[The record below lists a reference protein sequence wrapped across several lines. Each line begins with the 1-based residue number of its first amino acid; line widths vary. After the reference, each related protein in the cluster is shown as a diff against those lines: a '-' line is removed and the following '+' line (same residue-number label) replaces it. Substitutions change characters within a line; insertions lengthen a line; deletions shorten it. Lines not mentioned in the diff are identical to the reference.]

1 MAMPDLTIGV
11 LARRTGVG
19 IETIRYY
26 ERRQL
31 LPAPPRTA
39 GGHRLYRGEHVKRL
53 IFIRRSRA
61 LGFSLDEIR
70 TLLRL
75 VDGGAPCGEVRA
87 VAQDHLERIRAKLA
101 ELERM
106 ARALADTAA
115 RCEGGSAP
123 RCPIVEDLLNAA

>member
-1 MAMPDLTIGV
+1 MPDLTIGV

-26 ERRQL
+26 ERRHL

-75 VDGGAPCGEVRA
+75 VDDGAPCGEVRA
-87 VAQDHLERIRAKLA
+87 VAQDHLERIRAKIGD
-101 ELERM
+101 LERM

>member
-26 ERRQL
+26 ERSRL

-53 IFIRRSRA
+53 TFIRRSRA

-87 VAQDHLERIRAKLA
+87 VAQGHLERIRAKIGD
-101 ELERM
+101 LERM
-106 ARALADTAA
+106 ARTLADTAA
-115 RCEGGSAP
+115 RCEGGTAS
-123 RCPIVEDLLNAA
+123 RCPIVEGLFDAA